1 MYSRD
6 IGGQTYTFGVSGKLI
21 RNVMVMFDRET
32 ETLWSQLLGRA
43 VEGELA
49 GTELEFFPYWL
60 MTWQEWKTRHPN
72 TLAMVKGYQGLR
84 DPYQDYYES
93 SQAGVLGETYSDD
106 RLYTKQYVIG
116 VAQGDEAVAY
126 PWLTLNDEPVV
137 NDAVGATPVLVV
149 FNADSATGVVFDR
162 RLAGQTLT
170 FILAD
175 PAALTL
181 TDAETGST
189 WEGLTGLALDGP
201 LAGEQLVRVKSTAA
215 FWFGW
220 KDSYPDTAVYGL
232 AE

>member
-43 VEGELA
+43 VEGELE

-60 MTWQEWKTRHPN
+60 TTWQEWKTRYPD
-72 TLAMVKGYQGLR
+72 TLALVKGYSGLA
-84 DPYQDYYES
+84 DPYQGYYES
-93 SQAGVLGETYSDD
+93 PQAGVLGETYSDD

-137 NDAVGATPVLVV
+137 NDEVGDTPAVGRVQRR
-149 FNADSATGVVFDR
+149 FGDR
-162 RLAGQTLT
+162 RRL
-170 FILAD
+170 
-175 PAALTL
+175 
-181 TDAETGST
+181 
-189 WEGLTGLALDGP
+189 
-201 LAGEQLVRVKSTAA
+201 
-215 FWFGW
+215 
-220 KDSYPDTAVYGL
+220 
-232 AE
+232 